1 MKELFNKLFKAIG
14 NIIPHSRGAKLVSLD
29 KNYTNKYNYAYN
41 YAYNCA
47 YNAQHTII
55 TSNLFQTKLDCGI
68 ICNFSRKGLSP
79 MAKPLKKLYNNI
91 LKISLISLFVIF
103 NNHLIASSDQ
113 EQIANIYTKDDAV
126 VNGTCSFKCREVKS
140 GFQTQIIGYDFS
152 NGVTYCSVKETTN
165 FLDTKY
171 NANQQNLGCIE
182 EFKNLEKQL
191 PNFNTTKVDYNIK
204 SQIANTP
211 SDTSLTLSRFING
224 LVTLDPKIINRD
236 ATNQSGQLVLND
248 GITNRNQ
255 VENIYK
261 ESFGDMFG
269 KVINNLPSSNL
280 SFLSI
285 DYQKDFTIGDGKNI
299 SLADGFNKANM
310 SYFSNLFKNMN
321 EIYNYLQNLIFVLIG
336 GFYLAT
342 LGTKKLF
349 TYLEHREEQQLNQ
362 PYLQQFF
369 VPLVAFA
376 VFFMPIPEGKSN
388 QDQATI
394 VQNIIRFASSRATD
408 IADIASAKGANTYIN
423 KIIASVGGSDNQQ
436 ERMLIYAKLKN
447 EKLNQYAKDEYRKC
461 EDRYGDL
468 ISKIHKPFSDMTEK
482 ELEELGLID
491 INQQAKNS
499 DISLQACAIIEQSI
513 FKTNTEIANAEHNL
527 KVINNF
533 KNNDQLQK
541 NLKFIDDFIA
551 KRENE
556 LGWFNSIIVASS
568 AKMIE
573 LQDDIQD
580 YTIQKNNTIKT
591 ISEKSTQATKDEI
604 KSGEVTG
611 EDQEGVLTMLSNYLL
626 SKITWFIL
634 PGAKA
639 IYDIAKGIYETII
652 DALTIIIGAIPKIG
666 FIAKAVIGT
675 ILQIASDATKSLVS
689 LIFTQWMLEEMIKA
703 IPVVTVCIASL
714 IATIGYIVA
723 LCKYFYISPFVV
735 AFALSTKQVDK
746 ITQFLISGLTIF
758 LQPILIVLFIYLSL
772 FLNTLI
778 SEFFI
783 LISSEQFN
791 AIPLNMT
798 DISSIIKIGVIREL
812 IIILGYLASSY
823 IMWKLI
829 ISGHKWV
836 MDLVGVNTQNANS
849 IMDNMVSNLE
859 KRSFI

>member
-41 YAYNCA
+41 YAYN
-47 YNAQHTII
+47 AQHTII

-68 ICNFSRKGLSP
+68 ICNFSRRGVSP
-79 MAKPLKKLYNNI
+79 MAIPLKKLYNNI

-224 LVTLDPKIINRD
+224 LVTLDPNIINRD

-461 EDRYGDL
+461 EDRYGGL

-791 AIPLNMT
+791 AIPLNIT

>member
-14 NIIPHSRGAKLVSLD
+14 SIIPHFRGARLISLD

-41 YAYNCA
+41 
-47 YNAQHTII
+47 AQHII
-55 TSNLFQTKLDCGI
+55 TSKLGAL
-68 ICNFSRKGLSP
+68 FSRRGLSP
-79 MAKPLKKLYNNI
+79 MAIPLKKLYNNI
-91 LKISLISLFVIF
+91 LKISIISLFVIF
-103 NNHLIASSDQ
+103 NNHLIASSVQ

-140 GFQTQIIGYDFS
+140 GFQTQIIGYDFA

-204 SQIANTP
+204 SQIENTP

-269 KVINNLPSSNL
+269 KIYNSNPL
-280 SFLSI
+280 SIFMPSI

-533 KNNDQLQK
+533 KNNNKLQK

-556 LGWFNSIIVASS
+556 LGWFNSIILASS

-573 LQDDIQD
+573 LQDHIQD
-580 YTIQKNNTIKT
+580 YTIQKNDTIKT

-634 PGAKA
+634 PGSKA

-652 DALTIIIGAIPKIG
+652 DTLTIIIGAIPTIG

-689 LIFTQWMLEEMIKA
+689 LIFTQWMLEEMVKA

-714 IATIGYIVA
+714 IASIGYIVS

-746 ITQFLISGLTIF
+746 ITQFLINGLTIF

-791 AIPLNMT
+791 AIPLNMA
-798 DISSIIKIGVIREL
+798 DPSSIIKIGVIREL

-836 MDLVGVNTQNANS
+836 MDLIGVNTQNTNS

-859 KRSFI
+859 KRSFV

>member
-1 MKELFNKLFKAIG
+1 MKELFNKLLKAIG
-14 NIIPHSRGAKLVSLD
+14 SIIPHKSGARLVSLD
-29 KNYTNKYNYAYN
+29 KNYTKKYNYAYN
-41 YAYNCA
+41 
-47 YNAQHTII
+47 AQHII
-55 TSNLFQTKLDCGI
+55 TSKLGAL
-68 ICNFSRKGLSP
+68 FSRRGLSP
-79 MAKPLKKLYNNI
+79 MAIPLKKLYNNI

-126 VNGTCSFKCREVKS
+126 VNGTCSFKCREVKT

-191 PNFNTTKVDYNIK
+191 PNFNATKVDYNIK

-224 LVTLDPKIINRD
+224 LITLDPKIINRD

-261 ESFGDMFG
+261 ESFGDMFAKG
-269 KVINNLPSSNL
+269 WNNIPIINI
-280 SFLSI
+280 LSI

-689 LIFTQWMLEEMIKA
+689 LIFTQWLLEEMVKA

-778 SEFFI
+778 GEFFI

-791 AIPLNMT
+791 TIPLNMT
-798 DISSIIKIGVIREL
+798 DFSSIIKIGVIREL

>member
-1 MKELFNKLFKAIG
+1 
-14 NIIPHSRGAKLVSLD
+14 
-29 KNYTNKYNYAYN
+29 
-41 YAYNCA
+41 
-47 YNAQHTII
+47 
-55 TSNLFQTKLDCGI
+55 
-68 ICNFSRKGLSP
+68 
-79 MAKPLKKLYNNI
+79 
-91 LKISLISLFVIF
+91 
-103 NNHLIASSDQ
+103 
-113 EQIANIYTKDDAV
+113 
-126 VNGTCSFKCREVKS
+126 
-140 GFQTQIIGYDFS
+140 
-152 NGVTYCSVKETTN
+152 
-165 FLDTKY
+165 
-171 NANQQNLGCIE
+171 
-182 EFKNLEKQL
+182 
-191 PNFNTTKVDYNIK
+191 
-204 SQIANTP
+204 
-211 SDTSLTLSRFING
+211 
-224 LVTLDPKIINRD
+224 
-236 ATNQSGQLVLND
+236 
-248 GITNRNQ
+248 
-255 VENIYK
+255 
-261 ESFGDMFG
+261 MFA
-269 KVINNLPSSNL
+269 
-280 SFLSI
+280 I

-349 TYLEHREEQQLNQ
+349 TYLENREEQQLNN

-369 VPLVAFA
+369 IPLIAFA
-376 VFFMPIPEGKSN
+376 VFFMPIPEGKSS

-491 INQQAKNS
+491 INQQAKSS

-580 YTIQKNNTIKT
+580 YTIQKNDTIKT

-611 EDQEGVLTMLSNYLL
+611 EDQEGVLTMLSNYLF

-639 IYDIAKGIYETII
+639 IFDIVKGIYETII
-652 DALTIIIGAIPKIG
+652 DALTIIIGTIPGIG

-689 LIFTQWMLEEMIKA
+689 LIFTQWMLEEMIKT

-714 IATIGYIVA
+714 IASIGYIVS

-758 LQPILIVLFIYLSL
+758 LQPVLIVLFIYLSL

-791 AIPLNMT
+791 TIPLNMA
-798 DISSIIKIGVIREL
+798 DPSSIIKIGVIREL

>member
-1 MKELFNKLFKAIG
+1 
-14 NIIPHSRGAKLVSLD
+14 
-29 KNYTNKYNYAYN
+29 
-41 YAYNCA
+41 
-47 YNAQHTII
+47 
-55 TSNLFQTKLDCGI
+55 
-68 ICNFSRKGLSP
+68 
-79 MAKPLKKLYNNI
+79 MAKPLNKLYKNI
-91 LKISLISLFVIF
+91 LKIFIIPMLFLF
-103 NNHLIASSDQ
+103 GNPLLATDQ
-113 EQIANIYTKDDAV
+113 EQIANIYVKNDSV
-126 VNGTCSFKCREVKS
+126 VNGTCSFKCREVKA

-152 NGVTYCSVKETTN
+152 NGITYCSVKETTN

-171 NANQQNLGCIE
+171 NANQQNLGCVE

-204 SQIANTP
+204 SQIENTP

-236 ATNQSGQLVLND
+236 ATNQSGQLILND

-255 VENIYK
+255 IENIYK
-261 ESFGDMFG
+261 ESFGDMFAKG
-269 KVINNLPSSNL
+269 WNSSSITLILP
-280 SFLSI
+280 SI

-349 TYLEHREEQQLNQ
+349 TYLENREEQQLNN

-369 VPLVAFA
+369 IPLIAFA
-376 VFFMPIPEGKSN
+376 VFFMPIPEGKSS

-482 ELEELGLID
+482 ELEDLGLID
-491 INQQAKNS
+491 INQQAKSS

-580 YTIQKNNTIKT
+580 YTIQKNDTIKT

-626 SKITWFIL
+626 SKITWFVL

-675 ILQIASDATKSLVS
+675 ILQIAGDATKSLVS
-689 LIFTQWMLEEMIKA
+689 LIFTQWMLEEMVKT

-714 IATIGYIVA
+714 IASIGYIVS

-746 ITQFLISGLTIF
+746 ITQFLVSGLTIF
-758 LQPILIVLFIYLSL
+758 LQPVLIVLFIYLSL

-791 AIPLNMT
+791 TIPLNMT
-798 DISSIIKIGVIREL
+798 DPSSIIKIGVIREL

>member
-1 MKELFNKLFKAIG
+1 MKKLFNKLFKAIG
-14 NIIPHSRGAKLVSLD
+14 SIIPHFRGARLISLD

-41 YAYNCA
+41 
-47 YNAQHTII
+47 AQHII
-55 TSNLFQTKLDCGI
+55 TSKLGAL
-68 ICNFSRKGLSP
+68 FSRRGLSP
-79 MAKPLKKLYNNI
+79 MAIPLKKLYNNI
-91 LKISLISLFVIF
+91 LKISIISLFVIF
-103 NNHLIASSDQ
+103 NNHLIASSVQ

-126 VNGTCSFKCREVKS
+126 VNGSCSFKCREVKS
-140 GFQTQIIGYDFS
+140 GFQTQISGYDFA

-204 SQIANTP
+204 SQIENTP

-269 KVINNLPSSNL
+269 KVINNSPLSNF
-280 SFLSI
+280 SMFAI

-447 EKLNQYAKDEYRKC
+447 EKLNQYAKDEYKKC

-533 KNNDQLQK
+533 KNNDKLQK

-573 LQDDIQD
+573 LQDHIQD
-580 YTIQKNNTIKT
+580 YTIQKNDTIKT

-634 PGAKA
+634 PGSKA

-652 DALTIIIGAIPKIG
+652 DTLTIIIGAIPTIG

-689 LIFTQWMLEEMIKA
+689 LIFTQWMLEEMVKA

-714 IATIGYIVA
+714 IASIGYIVS

-746 ITQFLISGLTIF
+746 ITQFLINGLTIF

-791 AIPLNMT
+791 AIPLNMA
-798 DISSIIKIGVIREL
+798 DPSSIIKIGVIREL

-836 MDLVGVNTQNANS
+836 MDLIGINSQNANS
-849 IMDNMVSNLE
+849 IMDSMVTNLE
-859 KRSFI
+859 RRSFV

>member
-14 NIIPHSRGAKLVSLD
+14 SIIPHFRGARLISLD

-41 YAYNCA
+41 
-47 YNAQHTII
+47 AQHII

-68 ICNFSRKGLSP
+68 IFSRRDVSP
-79 MAKPLKKLYNNI
+79 MAIPLKKSYNNI
-91 LKISLISLFVIF
+91 LKISIISLFVIF

-126 VNGTCSFKCREVKS
+126 VNGTCSFKCREVKT
-140 GFQTQIIGYDFS
+140 GFQTQISGYDFA
-152 NGVTYCSVKETTN
+152 NGITYCSVKTN
-165 FLDTKY
+165 DKYLDTKY

-182 EFKNLEKQL
+182 EFKKLEANLPK
-191 PNFNTTKVDYNIK
+191 FNSTKIDYNIK
-204 SQIANTP
+204 SSISNTP

-224 LVTLDPKIINRD
+224 LITLDPKIINRD

-248 GITNRNQ
+248 GITNRSQ
-255 VENIYK
+255 IEDIYK
-261 ESFGDMFG
+261 ENFSAIVP
-269 KVINNLPSSNL
+269 KIINSTAGIFESLNM
-280 SFLSI
+280 
-285 DYQKDFTIGDGKNI
+285 DYQKEFIVGGGKNI

-408 IADIASAKGANTYIN
+408 IADIASSKGANTYIN
-423 KIIASVGGSDNQQ
+423 KIIASVGGADNQQ
-436 ERMLIYAKLKN
+436 ERLFLYTKLKN
-447 EKLNQYAKDEYRKC
+447 QLINDYAKREYKKC
-461 EDRYGDL
+461 EERYGDYV
-468 ISKIHKPFSDMTEK
+468 SKLHKPYSNMTEE
-482 ELEELGLID
+482 ELEKLEIID
-491 INQQAKNS
+491 VFQKAKNS
-499 DISLQACAIIEQSI
+499 DISLQACAVIEQNI
-513 FKTNTEIANAEHNL
+513 FNSNTLIANAENNL

-541 NLKFIDDFIA
+541 NLKFIDNFIA

-580 YTIQKNNTIKT
+580 YTIQKQDTIKT
-591 ISEKSTQATKDEI
+591 ISEKSTQATKDEV
-604 KSGEVTG
+604 KNGEVNG
-611 EDQEGVLTMLSNYLL
+611 EDEAGLLTSVTNYLV

-634 PGAKA
+634 PGAKS
-639 IYDIAKGIYETII
+639 IYDNIKSIYETIV
-652 DALTIIIGAIPKIG
+652 DIISGVVG
-666 FIAKAVIGT
+666 FILSKIPGIGYVASIVTGTLINLIGNAGKSVI
-675 ILQIASDATKSLVS
+675 SLLV
-689 LIFTQWMLEEMIKA
+689 TQWILEEMVKA
-703 IPVVTVCIASL
+703 IPTITLCIASL
-714 IATIGYIVA
+714 IATIGYIVS

-778 SEFFI
+778 GEFFI
-783 LISSEQFN
+783 LIGSEQFN
-791 AIPLNMT
+791 AIPLSLT
-798 DISSIIKIGVIREL
+798 DPTSIIKIGVIKEM
-812 IIILGYLASSY
+812 ITIFGYLASAY
-823 IMWKLI
+823 IIWKLI

-836 MDLVGVNTQNANS
+836 MDLIGINSHNASS
-849 IMDNMVSNLE
+849 IMDSMVTNLE
-859 KRSFI
+859 RRSFV

>member
-14 NIIPHSRGAKLVSLD
+14 SIIPHFRGARLISLD

-41 YAYNCA
+41 
-47 YNAQHTII
+47 AQHII
-55 TSNLFQTKLDCGI
+55 TSKLGAL
-68 ICNFSRKGLSP
+68 FSRRGLSP
-79 MAKPLKKLYNNI
+79 MAIPLKKLYNNI
-91 LKISLISLFVIF
+91 LKISIISLFVIF
-103 NNHLIASSDQ
+103 NNHLIASSVQ

-140 GFQTQIIGYDFS
+140 GFQTQIIGYDFA

-204 SQIANTP
+204 SQIENTP

-269 KVINNLPSSNL
+269 KIYNSNPL
-280 SFLSI
+280 SIFMPSI

-573 LQDDIQD
+573 LQDHIQD
-580 YTIQKNNTIKT
+580 YTIQKNDTIKT

-652 DALTIIIGAIPKIG
+652 DALTIIIGAIPTIG

-689 LIFTQWMLEEMIKA
+689 LIFTQWMLEEMVKA

-714 IATIGYIVA
+714 IASIGYIVS

-791 AIPLNMT
+791 AIPLNMA
-798 DISSIIKIGVIREL
+798 DPSSIIKIGVIREL

-859 KRSFI
+859 KRSFV

>member
-1 MKELFNKLFKAIG
+1 MKKILRAIG
-14 NIIPHSRGAKLVSLD
+14 SIIPHFRGAKLVSLD

-41 YAYNCA
+41 
-47 YNAQHTII
+47 AQHIII
-55 TSNLFQTKLDCGI
+55 TSKLGAL
-68 ICNFSRKGLSP
+68 FSRRGLSP
-79 MAKPLKKLYNNI
+79 MATPLNKLYKNI
-91 LKISLISLFVIF
+91 LKIFIIPTLFLF
-103 NNHLIASSDQ
+103 GNPLLATDQ
-113 EQIANIYTKDDAV
+113 EQIANIYVQNDSV
-126 VNGTCSFKCREVKS
+126 VNGTCSFKCREVKA
-140 GFQTQIIGYDFS
+140 GFQTQIIGYDFA
-152 NGVTYCSVKETTN
+152 NGITYCSVKETTN

-191 PNFNTTKVDYNIK
+191 PNFNTTKVNYNIK
-204 SQIANTP
+204 SQIENTP

-269 KVINNLPSSNL
+269 KVINNSPLSNF
-280 SFLSI
+280 SMFAI

-349 TYLEHREEQQLNQ
+349 TYLENREEQQLNN

-369 VPLVAFA
+369 IPLIAFA
-376 VFFMPIPEGKSN
+376 VFFMPIPEGKSS

-491 INQQAKNS
+491 INQQAKSS

-580 YTIQKNNTIKT
+580 YTIQKNDTIKT

-611 EDQEGVLTMLSNYLL
+611 EDQEGVLTMLSNYLF

-634 PGAKA
+634 PGAKS
-639 IYDIAKGIYETII
+639 IFDIVKGIYETII
-652 DALTIIIGAIPKIG
+652 DALTIIIGTIPGIG

-689 LIFTQWMLEEMIKA
+689 LIFTQWMLEEMIKT

-714 IATIGYIVA
+714 IASIGYIVS

-758 LQPILIVLFIYLSL
+758 LQPVLIVLFIYLSL

-791 AIPLNMT
+791 TIPLNMA
-798 DISSIIKIGVIREL
+798 DPSSIIKIGVIREL

>member
-1 MKELFNKLFKAIG
+1 MKKLFNKLFKAIG
-14 NIIPHSRGAKLVSLD
+14 SIIPHFRGARLISLD

-41 YAYNCA
+41 
-47 YNAQHTII
+47 AQHII
-55 TSNLFQTKLDCGI
+55 TSKLGAL
-68 ICNFSRKGLSP
+68 FSRRGLSP
-79 MAKPLKKLYNNI
+79 MAIPLKKLYNNI
-91 LKISLISLFVIF
+91 LKISIISLFVIF
-103 NNHLIASSDQ
+103 NNHLIASSVQ

-126 VNGTCSFKCREVKS
+126 VNGSCSFKCREVKS
-140 GFQTQIIGYDFS
+140 GFQTQIIGYDFA

-204 SQIANTP
+204 SQIENTP

-269 KVINNLPSSNL
+269 KVINNSPLSNF
-280 SFLSI
+280 SMFAI

-447 EKLNQYAKDEYRKC
+447 EKLNQYAKDEYKKC

-533 KNNDQLQK
+533 KNNDKLQK

-573 LQDDIQD
+573 LQDHIQD
-580 YTIQKNNTIKT
+580 YTIQKNDTIKT

-611 EDQEGVLTMLSNYLL
+611 EDQEGVLTMLSNYLPNPAVKPL
-626 SKITWFIL
+626 AL
-634 PGAKA
+634 AM
-639 IYDIAKGIYETII
+639 GI
-652 DALTIIIGAIPKIG
+652 
-666 FIAKAVIGT
+666 
-675 ILQIASDATKSLVS
+675 
-689 LIFTQWMLEEMIKA
+689 
-703 IPVVTVCIASL
+703 
-714 IATIGYIVA
+714 
-723 LCKYFYISPFVV
+723 
-735 AFALSTKQVDK
+735 
-746 ITQFLISGLTIF
+746 
-758 LQPILIVLFIYLSL
+758 
-772 FLNTLI
+772 
-778 SEFFI
+778 
-783 LISSEQFN
+783 
-791 AIPLNMT
+791 
-798 DISSIIKIGVIREL
+798 
-812 IIILGYLASSY
+812 
-823 IMWKLI
+823 
-829 ISGHKWV
+829 
-836 MDLVGVNTQNANS
+836 
-849 IMDNMVSNLE
+849 
-859 KRSFI
+859 

>member
-1 MKELFNKLFKAIG
+1 MKKILRAIG
-14 NIIPHSRGAKLVSLD
+14 SIIPHSRGAKLVSLD

-41 YAYNCA
+41 
-47 YNAQHTII
+47 AQHIII
-55 TSNLFQTKLDCGI
+55 TSKLGALFSC
-68 ICNFSRKGLSP
+68 RGLSP
-79 MAKPLKKLYNNI
+79 MATPLNELYKNI
-91 LKISLISLFVIF
+91 LKIFIIPMLFLF
-103 NNHLIASSDQ
+103 GNPLLATDQ
-113 EQIANIYTKDDAV
+113 EQIANIYVKNDSV

-152 NGVTYCSVKETTN
+152 NGITYCSVKETTN

-171 NANQQNLGCIE
+171 NANQQNLGCVE

-191 PNFNTTKVDYNIK
+191 PSFNTTKVDYNIK
-204 SQIANTP
+204 SQIENTP

-269 KVINNLPSSNL
+269 KIYNSNPF
-280 SFLSI
+280 SIFMPSI

-349 TYLEHREEQQLNQ
+349 TYLENREEQQLNN

-369 VPLVAFA
+369 IPLIAFA
-376 VFFMPIPEGKSN
+376 VFFMPIPEGKSS

-491 INQQAKNS
+491 INQQAKSS

-527 KVINNF
+527 KVINSF

-580 YTIQKNNTIKT
+580 YTIQKNDTIKT

-626 SKITWFIL
+626 SKITWFVL

-639 IYDIAKGIYETII
+639 IYDIVKGIYETII
-652 DALTIIIGAIPKIG
+652 DALTIIIGFIPKIG

-675 ILQIASDATKSLVS
+675 ILQVASDATKSLVS
-689 LIFTQWMLEEMIKA
+689 LIFTQWMLEEMVKA

-714 IATIGYIVA
+714 IASIGYIVS

-746 ITQFLISGLTIF
+746 ITQFLVSGLTIF
-758 LQPILIVLFIYLSL
+758 LQPVLIVLFIYLSL

-791 AIPLNMT
+791 TIPLNMT